1 MASTGQFAGF
11 SVGAIAFMFNGGA
24 IELVLLAS
32 VKAVLSPS

>member
-24 IELVLLAS
+24 IELLAS
-32 VKAVLSPS
+32 VEAVLSP